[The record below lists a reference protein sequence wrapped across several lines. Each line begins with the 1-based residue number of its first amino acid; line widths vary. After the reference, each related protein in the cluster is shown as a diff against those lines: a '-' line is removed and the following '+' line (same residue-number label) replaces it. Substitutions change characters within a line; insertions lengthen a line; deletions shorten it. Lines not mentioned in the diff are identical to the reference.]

1 MASPVAK
8 SMTIEERV
16 PDKWSI
22 PINTGTMDEGL
33 NDGHV
38 RWIW

>member
-1 MASPVAK
+1 
-8 SMTIEERV
+8 MTIEERA

-33 NDGHV
+33 NDGSCMSDGFGSAYS
-38 RWIW
+38 